1 MIFLLVCTFLNDD
14 NQNTFD
20 WHEKNVSSIKSLK
33 MNTTNNTVLITGGGS
48 GIGFEIAKL
57 FSEKGNQVIITG
69 RNEKRLQKAASKLK
83 NVNIIV
89 SDVINGQDVNLLVA
103 TIEKDYPAL
112 NIVVNNAGKAIVY
125 NLAEENINGADKSME
140 EMTTNYF
147 AVIRLTE
154 KLLPLLK
161 KQPVSAIVNV
171 SSIGAFVPS
180 HVLPTYSASKAA
192 LHSYTQALRVTL
204 DKSTSVKV
212 FELMPPLVDTE
223 FSTEI
228 GGSNGIQ
235 PSVVAA
241 DLLKAMETETYQIHV
256 GATANLY
263 QLFRSSPGEALKIM
277 NPDHSVVNV

>member
-1 MIFLLVCTFLNDD
+1 
-14 NQNTFD
+14 
-20 WHEKNVSSIKSLK
+20 
-33 MNTTNNTVLITGGGS
+33 MNTTNNTILITGGGS

-57 FSEKGNQVIITG
+57 FSENGNHVIITG
-69 RNEKRLQKAASKLK
+69 RNGQRLEDAVKKMK
-83 NVNIIV
+83 NVDFIVADVTNEEDVHHLVAAMDKNYPMLNII
-89 SDVINGQDVNLLVA
+89 I
-103 TIEKDYPAL
+103 
-112 NIVVNNAGKAIVY
+112 NNAGRAIVY
-125 NLAEENINGADKSME
+125 DLSTENINGVDKSME
-140 EMTTNYF
+140 EMTINYF

-161 KQPVSAIVNV
+161 RQTESAIVNV

-192 LHSYTQALRVTL
+192 LHSYTQTLRITL

-212 FELMPPLVDTE
+212 FELMPPLVDTD

-241 DLLKAMETETYQIHV
+241 ALLKAIESDTYEIHV
-256 GATANLY
+256 GATASLY
-263 QLFRSSPGEALKIM
+263 ELFRSSPGEALRIM
-277 NPDHSVVNV
+277 NPDRSVAKV